1 MSRLFTLLLFLCS
14 LSADRLAAQQVLQH
28 KFLLAWS
35 EDNILSFDG
44 AGEFS
49 ANPALPLYTF
59 RFPLEG
65 SSKLSVTLTVESSEQ
80 VTITNEV
87 ICADIPKEY
96 VVGSSMEQERGKW
109 FGRVW
114 IMPFVSK
121 GDQKAD
127 RITNGILTIHID
139 PIYTGGVVR
148 SGPGFKENSVL
159 KEGIIHKLSV
169 DQSGIYKLDYN
180 FIKDKLKIDPSSIS
194 PSNIGIFG
202 NGDGRIPQWNSAPR
216 IDDLEQSASFGF
228 GLDDG
233 QFNPGDY
240 LLWYAEG
247 THHWTYDP
255 VERVYNME
263 FNNYDEF
270 NHYYVIINGP
280 TREAI
285 LSRPNGTGSQYVSAS
300 SIDFQRLE
308 EDKVNLLGRYRP
320 PGSGQEWYGDEM
332 AVLKE
337 INYTDRFNLRDLI
350 PADTLHYKVRFAAR
364 AANLTRFYFRVDQKE
379 VGRNVGGVD
388 LVNYESS
395 FANDALLQGEFV
407 PGAPVQDIVVR
418 YPDANGVN
426 SRAWVD
432 YIQLNIRKQN
442 VYRQGSPLFI
452 RDPRS
457 TYAGT
462 PEYELEGVIAGCQI
476 WDISEPLIPVV
487 QQFNAGTKITFT
499 DLPGN
504 DVPDEFI
511 CFNPATDIRIPTYEG
526 AVTNQNLHSIQRADL
541 AIIYYDEFEEAAMK
555 IAEHRRTH
563 SHLEVV
569 ALPASQ
575 VFEEFGGGSKD
586 PSAIRDFARMIY
598 KRDPDFKYLLLLG
611 DATYDYLNHFSDLP
625 YQNFIPAFETEES
638 LDPIRS
644 FPSDDYFSLLDD
656 DEGDNLIGAI
666 DIAVGRLPVS
676 EAAEALEIVNKI
688 IHYDTS
694 PSTLNDWRSRIVM
707 VADDEDGNTHLNQA
721 DGLVVQTLND
731 NPDLNAHKVYL
742 DAFPQESTPGGDR
755 YPAVNEE
762 IDLNMRKGAL
772 TVTYMGHGGPN
783 GWSQE
788 RVLGINQSQSYDNLD
803 NMPLFITATC
813 SFAGYDEPGF
823 ISAGEHLLQNTEG
836 GAVALMTTVRA
847 VYSGSNERLTRA
859 VLKLLYTPDSTG
871 AYLTMGEVLRR
882 AKNVNAIDTL
892 DNNARKFTLLGDP
905 SQLLAIPEH
914 QIKVTEIGG
923 KLIGGG
929 VLDTLSALEKAT
941 VSGTINNQQ
950 GEIITDFD
958 GQLFLTLFDK
968 VKVSKTLA
976 NDESSAV
983 KPFASQTRQLFKG
996 TASIIAGT
1004 WSIEFV
1010 LPKDIDFVYG
1020 QGKMSLYAQN
1030 GIADASGYT
1039 TEFIVGG
1046 VSTGGLADDLPPVIK
1061 PFMNDV
1067 NFISGGITDNNP
1079 DIYIQLS
1086 DDNGINVSGT
1096 SIGHDIEAILD
1107 GDDRNSLILNDFY
1120 QASLDDYASGEVRYP
1135 LSSLS
1140 PGLHTLKVIA
1150 WDLANNPAEA
1160 YLEFFVIDSDAPILK
1175 NLFNFPNPFSEET
1188 FFQFEHNRPGVTMDM
1203 DLDIFDL
1210 SGRRVK
1216 NISLDGYVS
1225 DGYRIADLY
1234 WDGLNEAGV
1243 EVTPGM
1249 YVFKLKIVYKTNG
1262 NTETIESD
1270 VEKLVILR

>member
-1 MSRLFTLLLFLCS
+1 MNRLVTLLLFLS
-14 LSADRLAAQQVLQH
+14 YLYSVQLNAQQTLQH
-28 KFLLAWS
+28 KFILAWS
-35 EDNILSFDG
+35 EDRPLSFQG

-49 ANPALPLYTF
+49 ANPALPVYTF
-59 RFPLEG
+59 RFPLE
-65 SSKLSVTLTVESSEQ
+65 SSSTLSVALSVEASDQ
-80 VTITNEV
+80 VTIANDSLS
-87 ICADIPKEY
+87 ADIPGQY
-96 VVGSSMEQERGKW
+96 LLGSSTEQDRGKW

-114 IMPFVSK
+114 IMPLVSIT
-121 GDQKAD
+121 DQTAE
-127 RITNGILTIHID
+127 RITSGILTIRIH
-139 PIYTGGVVR
+139 PVLSGGVVR

-159 KEGIIHKLSV
+159 REGIIHRISV
-169 DQSGIYKLDYN
+169 DQPGIYKLDYN
-180 FIKDKLKIDPSSIS
+180 YIKDKLKIDPSSIS
-194 PSNIGIFG
+194 PSDIGIFG
-202 NGDGRIPQWNSAPR
+202 NGDGRVPQWNSAPR
-216 IDDLEQSASFGF
+216 IDDLEQSASYGF

-247 THHWTYDP
+247 VHHWAYDT
-255 VERVYNME
+255 VERLYNME
-263 FNNYDEF
+263 FNNYDKV
-270 NHYYVIINGP
+270 NHYYVIVNGP
-280 TREAI
+280 TRQSI
-285 LSRPNGTGSQYVSAS
+285 QTRPNGSDGEYVSS
-300 SIDFQRLE
+300 SSLDYQRLE

-337 INYTDRFNLRDLI
+337 IDYSDRFDLRDLI
-350 PADTLHYKVRFAAR
+350 STDTLSYKVRFAAR
-364 AANLTRFYFRVDQKE
+364 AANLTRFYFRIDQKE
-379 VGRNVGGVD
+379 VGRNVGGVA

-395 FANDALLQGEFV
+395 FANDALLQGDLV
-407 PGAPVQDIVVR
+407 PGSPVQNIVVR
-418 YPDANGVN
+418 YPDAGGVN

-432 YIQLNIRKQN
+432 YIQLNFRKQN
-442 VYRQGSPLFI
+442 VYRQGNPLYI

-462 PEYELEGVIAGCQI
+462 PEYSLEGVTPGCQI
-476 WDISEPLIPVV
+476 WDISEPLIPVL
-487 QQFNAGTKITFT
+487 QQYSSGSITTFT
-499 DLPGN
+499 DPA
-504 DVPDEFI
+504 DHTVPDEFI
-511 CFNPATDIRIPTYEG
+511 CFNPSTDIRIPIYEG
-526 AVTNQNLHSIQRADL
+526 TVANQNLHSIHRADL

-563 SHLEVV
+563 SQLEVV
-569 ALPASQ
+569 AIPVSQ

-586 PSAIRDFARMIY
+586 PSAIRDFARMLY
-598 KRDPDFKYLLLLG
+598 KRDADFSYLLFLG
-611 DATYDYLNHFSDLP
+611 DATYDYLNHFTDIP

-644 FPSDDYFSLLDD
+644 FPSDDYFALLDD

-676 EAAEALEIVNKI
+676 EATEALEIVNKI

-707 VADDEDGNTHLNQA
+707 VADDEDSNTHLNQA
-721 DGLVVQTLND
+721 DGLVVQTLNE
-731 NPDLNAHKVYL
+731 NPDLNAHKIYM

-755 YPAVNEE
+755 YPAVNDE

-929 VLDTLSALEKAT
+929 TLDTLSALEKAS
-941 VSGTINNQQ
+941 VSGTIVNHQ
-950 GEIITDFD
+950 GEILTDFD

-968 VKVSKTLA
+968 VQVRKTLA
-976 NDESSAV
+976 NDESSSV
-983 KPFASQTRQLFKG
+983 KSFASQTRQLFKG
-996 TASIIAGT
+996 TATIVAGT

-1010 LPKDIDFVYG
+1010 LPKDIDFVFG
-1020 QGKMSLYAQN
+1020 QGKMSLYAHN
-1030 GIADASGYT
+1030 GITDASGYT

-1046 VSTGGLADDLPPVIK
+1046 VSSDGLADDLPPVIK
-1061 PFMNDV
+1061 PFMNDS
-1067 NFISGGITDNNP
+1067 NFISGGMTDSHP

-1107 GDDRNSLILNDFY
+1107 GDDRNSIILNDFY

-1160 YLEFFVIDSDAPILK
+1160 YLEFFVIDSDGPILN
-1175 NLFNFPNPFSEET
+1175 NLFNYPNPFSDET
-1188 FFQFEHNRPGVTMDM
+1188 FFQFEHNRPGVIMDM

-1216 NISLDGYVS
+1216 NISLDDYVS

-1243 EVTPGM
+1243 EVAPGM